1 MALPPRQGRLVFLW
15 SWFFTV
21 TVSQTVSLGEEGSER
36 LADDE
41 DRAVSLAD
49 DIQCGVALARDL
61 LMLAGGDAQLV
72 RQASASCRGV
82 ESMKA
87 YIIDHRF
94 DKLERY

>member
-1 MALPPRQGRLVFLW
+1 MLC
-15 SWFFTV
+15 
-21 TVSQTVSLGEEGSER
+21 LGEERSER

-41 DRAVSLAD
+41 DRAVGLAA

-94 DKLERY
+94 DKLER